1 MIKIKKGSIIKETTK
16 DKFEKTYSK
25 FGWKEVKEKPKPLK
39 QVKPK
44 EETKKEEEI
53 KK

>member
-1 MIKIKKGSIIKETTK
+1 MIKIKKGSIVKETTK
-16 DKFEKTYSK
+16 NKFEKTYSK
-25 FGWKEVKEKPKPLK
+25 FGWEEVKEKPKPLK
-39 QVKPK
+39 QVKK

>member
-1 MIKIKKGSIIKETTK
+1 MIEIKKGSIIKETTK

-25 FGWKEVKEKPKPLK
+25 FGWEEVKEKPKPLK
-39 QVKPK
+39 QVK

-53 KK
+53 TKK